1 MPLQPFLAGD
11 IMAKG
16 KGKNIIKILLVLFL
30 LLFLVIGGF
39 ILGIYLQIIDSKEMN
54 EKLGL
59 YNLPVVGEYFVKPSP
74 TAEEMENKPVEDVK
88 PTTME
93 EKEKKDADK
102 KDSKDKKDQKDKKVV
117 LSKQEIEKQMQEREA
132 AEKKRVSKLAR
143 LYSQMKPQEAADAM
157 KNLDDDL
164 TAAIL
169 QRMEESQAAK
179 ILAKFDS
186 AKVSQIVE
194 IIYAGTQ
201 KKMTLPEDLQG
212 NGENGSE
219 EVQ

>member
-1 MPLQPFLAGD
+1 
-11 IMAKG
+11 
-16 KGKNIIKILLVLFL
+16 
-30 LLFLVIGGF
+30 
-39 ILGIYLQIIDSKEMN
+39 
-54 EKLGL
+54 
-59 YNLPVVGEYFVKPSP
+59 
-74 TAEEMENKPVEDVK
+74 
-88 PTTME
+88 
-93 EKEKKDADK
+93 
-102 KDSKDKKDQKDKKVV
+102 
-117 LSKQEIEKQMQEREA
+117 
-132 AEKKRVSKLAR
+132 
-143 LYSQMKPQEAADAM
+143 M

>member
-1 MPLQPFLAGD
+1 
-11 IMAKG
+11 MAKG

-88 PTTME
+88 PTTKE

>member
-1 MPLQPFLAGD
+1 MVLQPFLAGD

>member
-1 MPLQPFLAGD
+1 
-11 IMAKG
+11 MAKG
-16 KGKNIIKILLVLFL
+16 KGKKFIKIFLVLFL
-30 LLFLVIGGF
+30 LLLLIIGGF

-59 YNLPVVGEYFVKPSP
+59 YNLPVVGEYFEKPSP

-88 PTTME
+88 PAAKD
-93 EKEKKDADK
+93 EKEKDKKDSDK

-132 AEKKRVSKLAR
+132 AEKKRVTKLAR
-143 LYSQMKPQEAADAM
+143 LYGQMKPQEAADAM
-157 KNLDDDL
+157 KDLDDDL

-179 ILAKFDS
+179 VLAKFDS
-186 AKVSQIVE
+186 ARAAQIAEV
-194 IIYAGTQ
+194 IYAGTQ

-212 NGENGSE
+212 NGENSIE